1 MRRCLL
7 YLVTAALLTTANAE
21 SADTLFVRS
30 VRIVDMCSA
39 DQSALIVLDLGRV
52 FASDSLLL
60 FDITIGYN
68 PRQFQPTSIL
78 ASGTLSE
85 RLTFGGGPFM
95 NLTIPGEIRLNGFDV
110 SRPAFG
116 DRPLVAFNGTL
127 LEDGCNTTV
136 EMSIPYR
143 PEFNEEFKKQVEV
156 FTVDTIKKEFK
167 PQANLSSGGS
177 FVEDTIRIS
186 DNEQSA
192 PIHAKT
198 LVSPNSTVTATFEL
212 DQSDSFQIDTIISS
226 DVEILR
232 HSRNDKE
239 YAVTFIGQHSESTI
253 TCTVGSN
260 DTNRLTMSTSIL
272 RVKLKYEDCTCE
284 IPAKIDSCIV
294 VVQAKQLDTTTKV
307 GVDENPVAISVS
319 NNSIAFQSSHEHLQ
333 SIECYTILGNKMWS
347 YTENM
352 NYDQRSISD
361 TNYSGSSEHYTR
373 HYSLKT
379 LPEGLYIVIVQT
391 NRGRHVL
398 KLKI

>member
-1 MRRCLL
+1 VRRCLL

-21 SADTLFVRS
+21 SADTLYVRS
-30 VRIVDMCSA
+30 IRTVDMCSA
-39 DQSALIVLDLGRV
+39 EQSALIVLDLGRV

-127 LEDGCNTTV
+127 LADGCNSTV
-136 EMSIPYR
+136 ELSIPYR

-156 FTVDTIKKEFK
+156 LAIDTIRKEFR
-167 PQANLSSGGS
+167 PRPNSSNGGS

-186 DNEQSA
+186 DKEQTAS
-192 PIHAKT
+192 IQT
-198 LVSPNSTVTATFEL
+198 EILVSTNSTVTATFEL
-212 DQSDSFQIDTIISS
+212 DQGAKVEIDTITSS

-232 HSRNDKE
+232 QSRNDKE
-239 YAVTFIGQHSESTI
+239 YAVTFTGQQSVSTL

-260 DTNRLTMSTSIL
+260 DTNRRTTAMGIL
-272 RVKLKYEDCTCE
+272 RVTVKYEDCTCE

-294 VVQAKQLDTTTKV
+294 VAQAKHLDTTTKV

-333 SIECYTILGNKMWS
+333 SIECYTILGNKVWT

-352 NYDQRSISD
+352 NYDQCPITD
-361 TNYSGSSEHYTR
+361 TNNSRSSEHYTR

-379 LPEGLYIVIVQT
+379 LHEGLYIVIVQT